1 MVSITVCHLVA
12 GGAYSQQT
20 KGSAQGVQA
29 QDRGDDPQDRGMANF
44 GQGETEMRHQ
54 DASRWP
60 RDRGH
65 ILDTTTSYM
74 EPEYIPVT

>member
-29 QDRGDDPQDRGMANF
+29 QDQGDDPQD
-44 GQGETEMRHQ
+44 QGKTEAWLISVKARL
-54 DASRWP
+54 R
-60 RDRGH
+60 
-65 ILDTTTSYM
+65 
-74 EPEYIPVT
+74 